1 MPKIDKIEA
10 LGTYWWF
17 EFFEEIGDFE
27 KVKNLVLKEIEIFE
41 KTYSR
46 FLENSQIS
54 TLNSQRYLQNPT
66 QELLYLIQIGLY
78 FYHKTDGYFNPILG
92 GVLEDLGYDKDYSF
106 ALKNQDKIIDGNFEK
121 DLFQQVSN
129 PKDFVVFEANKI
141 SFVGKG
147 NWDLG
152 GYGKGFLIDKIG
164 AILESEFGLKN
175 FLINGGG
182 DILVRG
188 NLPQE
193 IILEDPFNPGYE
205 LTKITLQ
212 SSALAASST
221 QKRNWKDKNSNQTFS
236 HILDPKKMQTVANT
250 ASFVIAKNALEAD
263 VLATLV
269 CMSKD
274 NSDLISTLKNQ
285 FEFEYFIL

>member
-1 MPKIDKIEA
+1 MDDGMPYTLKYQPSKAINGDNKTAGGFVWQYEGGIQERTEVD
-10 LGTYWWF
+10 LK
-17 EFFEEIGDFE
+17 DFE

-164 AILESEFGLKN
+164 AILEETVK
-175 FLINGGG
+175 
-182 DILVRG
+182 
-188 NLPQE
+188 
-193 IILEDPFNPGYE
+193 
-205 LTKITLQ
+205 K
-212 SSALAASST
+212 ST
-221 QKRNWKDKNSNQTFS
+221 RSN
-236 HILDPKKMQTVANT
+236 
-250 ASFVIAKNALEAD
+250 
-263 VLATLV
+263 
-269 CMSKD
+269 
-274 NSDLISTLKNQ
+274 
-285 FEFEYFIL
+285 